1 MPEIPEIEAT
11 RAVLTKELV
20 GKKVKT
26 ITITNGKLVARHK
39 TAKDFRAKVEGRTI
53 KSVSRLGRNLIIG
66 LDDATHWVI
75 DPGPVGLLLRA
86 KGPKDTKP
94 KHTQIV
100 VAFQQGPDL
109 RLIDPLAECEMFA
122 SERPSEG
129 TAVKLNTFVDS
140 LALNDEGRSIRRNV
154 PELAPIGL
162 DPIIDQFGW
171 DRLGVVLQVAK
182 GPVKEVLANQKLI
195 AGFAST
201 YIDEALFVAGVRAD
215 RPSDELSPIETRRLH
230 RAFVEILGEATKL
243 LGSTVEPENWT
254 DPDGREGGYQSQLQ
268 IVGREG
274 QRCTQC
280 RDTVR
285 ALRTKSSV
293 TFFCPTCQA

>member
-1 MPEIPEIEAT
+1 MPEIPEMEAT
-11 RAVLTKELV
+11 RAVFMKELV
-20 GKKVKT
+20 GKKIKT
-26 ITITNGKLVARHK
+26 VTVTNGKLVARHK

-53 KSVSRLGRNLIIG
+53 KSVARLGRNLIVA
-66 LDDATHWVI
+66 LDDATNWVI

-100 VAFQQGPDL
+100 VAFQQGPEL
-109 RLIDPLAECEMFA
+109 RLIDPLAACEMFA
-122 SERPSEG
+122 SERPTEG
-129 TAVKLNTFVDS
+129 TTIKLNTFVDS

-154 PELAPIGL
+154 PELASIGL
-162 DPIIDQFGW
+162 DPILDQFGW

-182 GPVKEVLANQKLI
+182 APVKDVLSNQKLI
-195 AGFAST
+195 AGFSST
-201 YIDEALFVAGVRAD
+201 YIDEALFVAGVRAE
-215 RPSDELSPIETRRLH
+215 RSSDELTPIETRRLH

-254 DPDGREGGYQSQLQ
+254 DPDGREGGYQSQLNV
-268 IVGREG
+268 VGREG
-274 QRCTQC
+274 QRCVQC
-280 RDTVR
+280 RDTV
-285 ALRTKSSV
+285 AAERTKTSV